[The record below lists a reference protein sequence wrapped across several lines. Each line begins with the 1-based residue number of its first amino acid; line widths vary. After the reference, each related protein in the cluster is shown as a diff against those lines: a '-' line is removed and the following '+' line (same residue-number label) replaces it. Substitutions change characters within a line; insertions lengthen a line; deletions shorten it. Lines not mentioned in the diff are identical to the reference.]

1 MRQLVWLIR
10 EMWRQLPG
18 DRVSFDLCYS
28 LILKREQVMRQSQ
41 MVCGDFS
48 LPKGGD
54 SGNPVCCWAVILM
67 GFSLSLASAN
77 SWGTIIISLPLCSP
91 VLLIWLTKEFP
102 LQECLSCC
110 CTSKKQGKWVWLI
123 FGKFGGVET
132 DKQIKV
138 WKKKL
143 AGRNVFLHTHK
154 KADARHLCPAPE
166 EHTVFPQLFM
176 QAYLETLGRNRTF
189 QMCHSWNVSLPL
201 GNE

>member
-77 SWGTIIISLPLCSP
+77 SWGTIIISLSLCSP

-138 WKKKL
+138 LKKNWQ
-143 AGRNVFLHTHK
+143 GGMFFYTHTK
-154 KADARHLCPAPE
+154 RQTLDICALPLKN
-166 EHTVFPQLFM
+166 TLFSHN
-176 QAYLETLGRNRTF
+176 YSCRLTLRPRNRTF

-201 GNE
+201 GNV